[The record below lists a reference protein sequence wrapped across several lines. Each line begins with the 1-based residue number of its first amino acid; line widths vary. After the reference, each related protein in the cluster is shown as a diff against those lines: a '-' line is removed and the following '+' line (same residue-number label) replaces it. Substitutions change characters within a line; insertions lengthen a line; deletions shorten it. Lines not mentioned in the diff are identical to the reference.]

1 MTDRIKTFIIDDNET
16 SAELIMNYLSEI
28 EDIAEPQVFK
38 SINTAYKKAVD
49 EEPQLIFIDISSNQ
63 SSAVEFIKK
72 LLMILPSTKIVATS
86 YTTSSSLIVKAFKAG
101 VKEFLI
107 KPLIKNDFSDVA
119 AKLVKQIQNNIK
131 ENSKCK
137 VITVFSNK
145 GGIGKTAIATNVAYE
160 IAEMSKEKVALI
172 DLNLQLG
179 DVSTFLELAPSF
191 NAAYVI
197 NNLDKIDKKDVLS
210 AFEKYRDSSLYV
222 LSDPQNLTEAQAVK
236 GSDITRLLNVAKDIF
251 SYIIIDISTN
261 FDEKTITTLDNSD
274 LILLPMILNLPSI
287 RNAQRCFEVFKKL
300 NYHKDKIK
308 IIANRV
314 IENDEVKIEDV
325 ELALK
330 QPVYFKIPNN
340 YSAIIGAINKG
351 YAVSEIN
358 QSSNISKSF
367 RKLAALLTDNF
378 TY

>member
-1 MTDRIKTFIIDDNET
+1 M
-16 SAELIMNYLSEI
+16 A
-28 EDIAEPQVFK
+28 Q
-38 SINTAYKKAVD
+38 
-49 EEPQLIFIDISSNQ
+49 
-63 SSAVEFIKK
+63 
-72 LLMILPSTKIVATS
+72 TKI
-86 YTTSSSLIVKAFKAG
+86 YFH
-101 VKEFLI
+101 
-107 KPLIKNDFSDVA
+107 
-119 AKLVKQIQNNIK
+119 
-131 ENSKCK
+131 
-137 VITVFSNK
+137 
-145 GGIGKTAIATNVAYE
+145 
-160 IAEMSKEKVALI
+160 
-172 DLNLQLG
+172 
-179 DVSTFLELAPSF
+179 
-191 NAAYVI
+191 
-197 NNLDKIDKKDVLS
+197 
-210 AFEKYRDSSLYV
+210 
-222 LSDPQNLTEAQAVK
+222 
-236 GSDITRLLNVAKDIF
+236 
-251 SYIIIDISTN
+251 IDISTN
-261 FDEKTITTLDNSD
+261 FDEKTIATLDNSD

>member
-16 SAELIMNYLSEI
+16 SADLIMNYLSEI

-107 KPLIKNDFSDVA
+107 KPLIKNDFSDVV

-160 IAEMSKEKVALI
+160 IAEMSKEKV
-172 DLNLQLG
+172 
-179 DVSTFLELAPSF
+179 F
-191 NAAYVI
+191 
-197 NNLDKIDKKDVLS
+197 
-210 AFEKYRDSSLYV
+210 
-222 LSDPQNLTEAQAVK
+222 
-236 GSDITRLLNVAKDIF
+236 
-251 SYIIIDISTN
+251 
-261 FDEKTITTLDNSD
+261 
-274 LILLPMILNLPSI
+274 
-287 RNAQRCFEVFKKL
+287 
-300 NYHKDKIK
+300 
-308 IIANRV
+308 
-314 IENDEVKIEDV
+314 
-325 ELALK
+325 
-330 QPVYFKIPNN
+330 
-340 YSAIIGAINKG
+340 
-351 YAVSEIN
+351 
-358 QSSNISKSF
+358 
-367 RKLAALLTDNF
+367 
-378 TY
+378 

>member
-1 MTDRIKTFIIDDNET
+1 MSDRIKTFIIDDNET
-16 SAELIMNYLSEI
+16 SANLIASYLAEI
-28 EDIAEPQVFK
+28 EDIAEPLVYK
-38 SINTAYKKAVD
+38 NLNAAYKKAVD
-49 EEPQLIFIDISSNQ
+49 EEPKLIFLDVSTNQ
-63 SSAVEFIKK
+63 ASAIEFVRKI
-72 LLMILPSTKIVATS
+72 LMLFPSTKIVATS
-86 YTTSSSLIVKAFKAG
+86 YTASSSLIVKAFKAG

-107 KPLIKNDFSDVA
+107 KPLIKNDFSEAVS
-119 AKLVKQIQNNIK
+119 KLAKQIKNNIK

-179 DVSTFLELAPSF
+179 DISTFLELAPSF

-197 NNLDKIDKKDVLS
+197 NNLDKIDKNDILS

-236 GSDITRLLNVAKDIF
+236 GSDITRLLNVTKEIF

-261 FDEKTITTLDNSD
+261 FDEKTIATLDNSD

-340 YSAIIGAINKG
+340 YSTIIGAINKG

>member
-1 MTDRIKTFIIDDNET
+1 MSDRIKTFIIDDNET
-16 SAELIMNYLSEI
+16 SANLIVNYLAEI
-28 EDIAEPQVFK
+28 EDIAEPSVFK
-38 SINTAYKKAVD
+38 NINTAYKQAVD
-49 EEPQLIFIDISSNQ
+49 EEPGLIFLDISTNQ
-63 SSAVEFIKK
+63 GAAIEFVKK
-72 LLMILPSTKIVATS
+72 ILMILPSTKIVATS
-86 YTTSSSLIVKAFKAG
+86 YATSSSLIVKAFKAG

-107 KPLIKNDFSDVA
+107 KPLIKNDFSNVA
-119 AKLVKQIQNNIK
+119 QKLVKQIKNNIK
-131 ENSKCK
+131 ESSKCK

-160 IAEMSKEKVALI
+160 IADMSKEKVALI

-210 AFEKYRDSSLYV
+210 AFEKYRDTSLYV
-222 LSDPQNLTEAQAVK
+222 LSDPQNLTEAQAVE
-236 GSDITRLLNVAKDIF
+236 GSDITRLLNVAKEIF

-261 FDEKTITTLDNSD
+261 FDDKTIATLDNSD
-274 LILLPMILNLPSI
+274 LILLPMVLNLPSI

-340 YSAIIGAINKG
+340 YSTIIGAINKG

-358 QSSNISKSF
+358 QSSNLSKSF
-367 RKLAALLTDNF
+367 RSLAALLTDNF

>member
-1 MTDRIKTFIIDDNET
+1 MSDRIKTFIIDDNET
-16 SAELIMNYLSEI
+16 SANLILNYLAEI
-28 EDIAEPQVFK
+28 EDVAEPEIFK
-38 SINTAYKKAVD
+38 NINAAYKKAVD
-49 EEPQLIFIDISSNQ
+49 EEPSLIFLDISTNQ
-63 SSAVEFIKK
+63 NSAIEFVKK
-72 LLMILPSTKIVATS
+72 ILMILPTTKIVATS
-86 YTTSSSLIVKAFKAG
+86 YATSSSLIVKAFKAG

-107 KPLIKNDFSDVA
+107 KPLIKNDFSNVA
-119 AKLVKQIQNNIK
+119 QKLVKQIKNNIK
-131 ENSKCK
+131 ESSKCK

-160 IAEMSKEKVALI
+160 IADMSKEKVALI

-210 AFEKYRDSSLYV
+210 AFEKYRDTSLYV
-222 LSDPQNLTEAQAVK
+222 LSDPQNLTEAQAVE
-236 GSDITRLLNVAKDIF
+236 GSDITRLLNVAKEIF

-261 FDEKTITTLDNSD
+261 FDDKTIVTLDNSD
-274 LILLPMILNLPSI
+274 LILLPMVLNLPSI

-340 YSAIIGAINKG
+340 YSTIIGAINKG

-358 QSSNISKSF
+358 QSSNLSKSF
-367 RKLAALLTDNF
+367 RNLAALLTDNF